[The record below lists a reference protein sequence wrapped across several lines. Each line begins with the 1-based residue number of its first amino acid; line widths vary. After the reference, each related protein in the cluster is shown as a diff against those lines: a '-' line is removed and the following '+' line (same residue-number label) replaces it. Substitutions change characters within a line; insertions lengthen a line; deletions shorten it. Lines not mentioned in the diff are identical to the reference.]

1 MFDRR
6 DFLASSVAAAGAATI
21 PEALAQ
27 STAAMLPIE
36 LVSGGAPR
44 AFKMHP
50 RIAILS
56 YPIRFIT
63 AAEGKGGGSAGIYL
77 TMNGPTEADFRALAQ
92 EARDDLASRIAST
105 GKEAVPAAAML
116 AEPTVAALRKVPGNG
131 RWDSGVLDPMGKRY
145 WFITSSPDAPL
156 LDGWGSINGSAE
168 YGMINRMT
176 VPSRALDAVAMIP
189 NLILEFSTLSG
200 SVNTGSKGWT
210 AWAGGDILF
219 GYKPFSWT
227 YFMAGGKRSIEMV
240 GGTFNPKGRVII
252 SPTKIPGT
260 VNNDA
265 GPLPPAVAASLG
277 RGRHAEFRP
286 DMNAWRELVRMAYR
300 GYNAALVQ
308 MIAKSIG

>member
-1 MFDRR
+1 MIDRR
-6 DFLASSVAAAGAATI
+6 EFLISSTAAAAATAI
-21 PEALAQ
+21 PQALAQ
-27 STAAMLPIE
+27 SGPAMLPIE
-36 LVSGGAPR
+36 LTSGGAPR

-50 RIAILS
+50 KIAILS

-63 AAEGKGGGSAGIYL
+63 AAEGRAGGSTGIYL
-77 TMNGPTEADFRALAQ
+77 TMNGPTEADFRMLAQ
-92 EARDDLASRIAST
+92 EARDDLSGRIAAT
-105 GKEAVPAAAML
+105 GKEVVLPAAML
-116 AEPTVAALRKVPGNG
+116 AEPTVAALRKVPGSG

-145 WFITSSPDAPL
+145 WYITSSPDAPL
-156 LDGWGSINGSAE
+156 LDGWGSVNGSAE
-168 YGMINRMT
+168 YSMIGRMT

-210 AWAGGDILF
+210 AWAGGDIVF
-219 GYKPFSWT
+219 GYKPMSWT

-240 GGTFNPKGRVII
+240 GGVFNPKGRII
-252 SPTKIPGT
+252 VSPTKLPGT

-265 GPLPPAVAASLG
+265 GPVPPAIAEGMG

-308 MIAKSIG
+308 MIAKSAA